1 MRISN
6 DRNRPFYI
14 RTLPLGGTPVPG
26 VPATYFKIDGEKLS
40 IGREGAASTSW
51 DFSIEL
57 SPSAINIIS
66 GGGTKTEIAPQ
77 MYTVYY
83 KINDQ
88 WTPIFRA
95 DQSGIMAKLG
105 TTGQQVSLDNTDGL
119 NIQSDDGQVIIYT
132 TSGNLFAKI
141 GKSFWT
147 GEPELQLVGQNGTG
161 DIYFSPGYGI
171 RINNTTLTES
181 QLQQLLALI

>member
-1 MRISN
+1 
-6 DRNRPFYI
+6 
-14 RTLPLGGTPVPG
+14 
-26 VPATYFKIDGEKLS
+26 
-40 IGREGAASTSW
+40 
-51 DFSIEL
+51 
-57 SPSAINIIS
+57 
-66 GGGTKTEIAPQ
+66 

-88 WTPIFRA
+88 WIPIFRA